1 MTTEQIALIKE
12 SWSALLADVKAH
24 YDNILSTEDL
34 KNLTVNQ
41 LLELIEFS
49 KNLIGKMEAL
59 FCDYRHII
67 GMATIKIT
75 DRNFLTSILR
85 DIELYRTDAKRIAGI
100 TDLNLV
106 NLIPAS
112 SAYELKLTPG
122 IELKSKVRPGQEEP
136 ETSSEVE
143 ETSSEVEIPL
153 APENDPDSFMRLAGD
168 NIVKFTL
175 DRLEEAQIMFEQI
188 GAPITEA
195 AKKIKSDGPLTDP
208 INSNGIRVSFDP
220 KNKIFQACAKTDRS
234 KKLLKRYL
242 SNHRELV
249 VK

>member
-1 MTTEQIALIKE
+1 MTTEQITLIKE

-112 SAYELKLTPG
+112 STYELKLTPG
-122 IELKSKVRPGQEEP
+122 IELKSKVRPGQEEL
-136 ETSSEVE
+136 

-153 APENDPDSFMRLAGD
+153 TPESDPESFMRLAGD
-168 NIVKFTL
+168 NIIKFTL
-175 DRLEEAQIMFEQI
+175 DKLEEAQTLFEQI

-195 AKKIKSDGPLTDP
+195 AKKIKSCGTIEEPVK
-208 INSNGIRVSFDP
+208 SNGIRVSFDP
-220 KNKIFQACAKTDRS
+220 NKKTFQACAKTDRS
-234 KKLLKRYL
+234 KKLLKKYL
-242 SNHRELV
+242 NNHRDLS

>member
-12 SWSALLADVKAH
+12 SWSALLADVRAH

-112 SAYELKLTPG
+112 STYELKLTPG
-122 IELKSKVRPGQEEP
+122 IKLNSKVRPGQEEP

-143 ETSSEVEIPL
+143 IPL
-153 APENDPDSFMRLAGD
+153 TPESDPESFMRLAGD
-168 NIVKFTL
+168 NIIKFTL
-175 DRLEEAQIMFEQI
+175 DKLEEAQIMFEQI

-195 AKKIKSDGPLTDP
+195 AKKIKSSGPLAEP
-208 INSNGIRVSFDP
+208 VSSNGIRVSFDP
-220 KNKIFQACAKTDRS
+220 NKKTFQACAKTDRS

-242 SNHRELV
+242 NDHRDLV
-249 VK
+249 AK

>member
-1 MTTEQIALIKE
+1 MTTEQIDLIKE

-112 SAYELKLTPG
+112 STYELKLTPG
-122 IELKSKVRPGQEEP
+122 IKLNSKVRPGQEEP

-143 ETSSEVEIPL
+143 IPL
-153 APENDPDSFMRLAGD
+153 TPESDPESFMRLAGD
-168 NIVKFTL
+168 NIIKFTL
-175 DRLEEAQIMFEQI
+175 DKLEEAQILFEQI

-195 AKKIKSDGPLTDP
+195 AKKIKYSGSLAEPVK
-208 INSNGIRVSFDP
+208 SNGIRVSFDP
-220 KNKIFQACAKTDRS
+220 NKKTFQACAKTDRS

-242 SNHRELV
+242 DNHRELV
-249 VK
+249 AK

>member
-112 SAYELKLTPG
+112 STYELKLTPG

-143 ETSSEVEIPL
+143 IPL
-153 APENDPDSFMRLAGD
+153 TPESDPESFMRLAGD
-168 NIVKFTL
+168 NIIKFTL
-175 DRLEEAQIMFEQI
+175 DKLEEDNYYVKDLI
-188 GAPITEA
+188 GCDIIDIKNDEILGKLDYIFNTGANDVYEVTTTSNTKVYLPAIKQVI
-195 AKKIKSDGPLTDP
+195 KKVDIKS
-208 INSNGIRVSFDP
+208 R
-220 KNKIFQACAKTDRS
+220 KIYVEIMEG
-234 KKLLKRYL
+234 LI
-242 SNHRELV
+242 
-249 VK
+249 

>member
-49 KNLIGKMEAL
+49 KSLIGKMEAL

-112 SAYELKLTPG
+112 STYELKLTPG
-122 IELKSKVRPGQEEP
+122 IELKSKVRPGQEELDI
-136 ETSSEVE
+136 
-143 ETSSEVEIPL
+143 SSEVEIPL
-153 APENDPDSFMRLAGD
+153 TPESDPESFMRLAGD
-168 NIVKFTL
+168 NIIKFTL
-175 DRLEEAQIMFEQI
+175 DRLEEAQILFEQI

-195 AKKIKSDGPLTDP
+195 AKKIKSSGPLAEP
-208 INSNGIRVSFDP
+208 VKSNGIRVSFDP
-220 KNKIFQACAKTDRS
+220 KAKTFQACAKTDRS
-234 KKLLKRYL
+234 KKLLKKYL
-242 SNHRELV
+242 NNHRELV

>member
-112 SAYELKLTPG
+112 STYELKLTPG
-122 IELKSKVRPGQEEP
+122 IKLNSKVRPGQEEP

-143 ETSSEVEIPL
+143 IPL
-153 APENDPDSFMRLAGD
+153 TPESDPESFMRLAGD
-168 NIVKFTL
+168 NIIKFTL
-175 DRLEEAQIMFEQI
+175 DKLEEAQILFEQI

-195 AKKIKSDGPLTDP
+195 AKKIKSSGSLAEPVK
-208 INSNGIRVSFDP
+208 SNGIRVSFDP
-220 KNKIFQACAKTDRS
+220 NKKTFQACAKTDRS

-242 SNHRELV
+242 NNHRDLV